1 MNSYGTVKRALN
13 IFEQI
18 KFLNDKE
25 VAIIG
30 GGIIGLLTAYLL
42 LQGGYQVTV
51 YAKIFPNP
59 NILNNFGQDKQM
71 LEEVV
76 TSQVSGAR
84 MMYYLKAYSIL
95 SVQD

>member
-84 MMYYLKAYSIL
+84 MMYYHKAYSIL

>member
-42 LQGGYQVTV
+42 LQGGY
-51 YAKIFPNP
+51 
-59 NILNNFGQDKQM
+59 
-71 LEEVV
+71 
-76 TSQVSGAR
+76 
-84 MMYYLKAYSIL
+84 
-95 SVQD
+95 

>member
-76 TSQVSGAR
+76 TSQVAGAQ
-84 MMYYLKAYSIL
+84 MMYYIKADSIL
-95 SVQD
+95 SGQE